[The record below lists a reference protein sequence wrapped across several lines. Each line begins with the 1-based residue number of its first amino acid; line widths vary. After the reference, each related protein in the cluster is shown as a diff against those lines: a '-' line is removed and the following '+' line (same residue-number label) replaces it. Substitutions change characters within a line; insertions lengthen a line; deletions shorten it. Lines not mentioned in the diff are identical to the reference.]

1 MSSTFLL
8 VFFRNP
14 NYPSAVPSTWSQY
27 NSTSQTY
34 LVLNKDMKEQSEKQ
48 LLAARATDFWLD
60 VVPSLLVGKT
70 EDNTNCTRTS
80 ATARSMV
87 SGILI
92 SALVVTSL
100 LLKCEL

>member
-1 MSSTFLL
+1 MFC
-8 VFFRNP
+8 FRTP
-14 NYPSAVPSTWSQY
+14 NYPSGVPATWPQY

-34 LVLNKDMKEQSEKQ
+34 LLLDKDMKEQSEKQ
-48 LLAARATDFWLD
+48 LLAARAADFWLE
-60 VVPSLLVGKT
+60 VVPSLLAGKS

-92 SALVVTSL
+92 PVLVVTSL
-100 LLKCEL
+100 LLKCER